1 MNKPNGLLILFQKH
15 GTVVHEGKHIIQRQG
30 LICHME
36 SKSIIPF
43 YVTLYLMTSYTY
55 KETFLPLQ
63 GNGTEQKDF
72 LLY

>member
-15 GTVVHEGKHIIQRQG
+15 GTVVHEDKHITRRQG

-36 SKSIIPF
+36 SKPIIPF

-55 KETFLPLQ
+55 KGTFLPLQ
-63 GNGTEQKDF
+63 GKNREQKDF